1 MQFILARYFSCKRF
15 SACKFSELISSPSVC
30 SSRLS
35 NSGADRSSIVHS
47 VRNRR
52 VSTTKVGCSLNCSAR
67 AIFTPYISLNSR
79 ICSGFAATSAWKR
92 AGIFP
97 TEMSQW
103 VSTTFFFSV
112 KMLRWNVSIV
122 SRNSMILVAT
132 ALKPRQIIS
141 VVLSML
147 RLSRVSRSEKMTFF
161 MKRSFSLVRLF
172 DELNGLPV

>member
-1 MQFILARYFSCKRF
+1 
-15 SACKFSELISSPSVC
+15 
-30 SSRLS
+30 
-35 NSGADRSSIVHS
+35 
-47 VRNRR
+47 
-52 VSTTKVGCSLNCSAR
+52 
-67 AIFTPYISLNSR
+67 
-79 ICSGFAATSAWKR
+79 
-92 AGIFP
+92 
-97 TEMSQW
+97 MSQW